1 MRNLKKLAVAL
12 CFLLASSS
20 AFALG
25 LGGYAQGEWG
35 SGNVEVDVSGSPDVD
50 ITTSAWG
57 IGFTLDTNPM
67 TSGLWSYRL
76 NLGYQA
82 NSITFDTPDGDDTSD
97 FDGFVADNTFAF
109 TLMSD
114 KMMRVWAGP
123 VVRLASFSNDED
135 GTETMLGAIGVGAA
149 IGMNYQVADK
159 FIVSP
164 SVTGVW
170 NYLAGSIDPFEETGD
185 KEDLTG
191 SSWAFGF
198 KVDFLY
204 DL

>member
-25 LGGYAQGEWG
+25 LGGYAQFEGGTGTIEPEVG
-35 SGNVEVDVSGSPDVD
+35 GDVDVTS
-50 ITTSAWG
+50 SAWG
-57 IGFTLDTNPM
+57 LGLTLDTDPM
-67 TSGLWSYRL
+67 TAGLWSYRL
-76 NLGYQA
+76 NLGYQGA
-82 NSITFDTPDGDDTSD
+82 TFDPDAEGPEGESTD
-97 FDGFVADNTFAF
+97 FDGFVVDNTFAF
-109 TLMSD
+109 TLMND

-123 VVRLASFSNDED
+123 VIRLASYMNDENNV
-135 GTETMLGAIGVGAA
+135 ETTVGVFGVGAA
-149 IGMNYQVADK
+149 VGLNYLAAEK

-164 SVTGVW
+164 SLTVGYNWMSGTSNPDVGP
-170 NYLAGSIDPFEETGD
+170 D
-185 KEDLTG
+185 EDFDMTMFTYGL
-191 SSWAFGF
+191 